1 MAIPRGAFSIFF
13 AVSLAAAAQTASE
26 NQQIVTA
33 KDVREMAK
41 GAGSTVIPKLQQL
54 LKNPNTEIRLEAVKQ
69 IIDIGTQY
77 SIDPL
82 IQATTDNDPE
92 IQVRA
97 TDGLV
102 NFYLPGYYK
111 SGFGASL
118 SRVGIGIKGKFTDT
132 NDQVI
137 DPYVQV
143 RPEVIAALGKLARGG
158 SNMDV
163 RANAARATGILRGRA
178 AVPDLI
184 EAMKSKDTNVIYES
198 LVALQKIRDESAATK
213 IGFLLRDLDQKV
225 QLTAIETAGLLQNKE
240 ALPDLIDVFNRTR
253 DKKVKRAALTAIA
266 MLPDPKNHD
275 LYASYLNDKDDR
287 LRGAAA
293 EGYARLKNPSDLP
306 LLEKAFGAERKISP
320 RLSLAFALVMQGKT
334 EMSEFSPLQYLVN
347 TLNSKSYQ
355 GEAYPFLVEL
365 ARTPSIRAALY
376 TPLLNGTKEEKIRL
390 AGVMAR
396 SGDKDTIPQ
405 LEKLSRDTDQDVA
418 QEGLRA
424 MRNLQARQ

>member
-1 MAIPRGAFSIFF
+1 MAITRGAFSIFF
-13 AVSLAAAAQTASE
+13 AVSLAAAAQTSSDS
-26 NQQIVTA
+26 QKVLTP

-41 GAGSTVIPKLQQL
+41 DAGSTVIPKLQEL
-54 LKNPNTEIRLEAVKQ
+54 LKNQDTEIRLEAVKQ

-82 IQATTDNDPE
+82 IQATMDNDAE

-111 SGFGASL
+111 TGFGASL
-118 SRVGIGIKGKFTDT
+118 RRVGTGIKGKFTDT

-143 RPEVIAALGKLARGG
+143 RPEVITALGKLSRGG
-158 SNMDV
+158 VQMDV
-163 RANAARATGILRGRA
+163 RANAARALGILRGTA

-184 EAMKSKDTNVIYES
+184 EAMKSKDTDVIYES
-198 LVALQKIRDESAATK
+198 LVALQKIHDKSAAPR
-213 IGFLLRDLDQKV
+213 ISFLLRDLDEKV
-225 QLTAIETAGLLQNKE
+225 QLTAIETTGLLQNKD
-240 ALPDLIDVFNRTR
+240 ALPDLADVLKRAR
-253 DKKVKRAALTAIA
+253 EKKVKRAALTAIA
-266 MLPDPKNHD
+266 MLPDEKNRE
-275 LYASYLNDKDDR
+275 LYSVYLKDKDDR

-293 EGYARLKNPSDLP
+293 EGFARLKNPSDLP
-306 LLEKAFGAERKISP
+306 MLEKAFEEERKISP
-320 RLSLAFALVMQGKT
+320 RLSLSFALVMLGKT
-334 EMSEFSPLQYLVN
+334 EVSEFSPLQYLVN
-347 TLNSKSYQ
+347 TLNSRSYQ
-355 GEAYPFLVEL
+355 GEAFPFLVEL
-365 ARTPSIRAALY
+365 ARTPAVRTALY
-376 TPLLNGTKEEKIRL
+376 GPLLTGTKDEKIQL